1 MVDDLDDILNDDEL
15 FENFETDKSLFSTK
29 RYQGTVRASSKSS
42 SRKRVQKGF
51 EVYRNLFTQVHAEIA
66 SGKRYIKSIEEASQG
81 NRISRKNPIKQ
92 GNFYIDNG
100 VMLYV
105 AKIYD
110 PQTNVEVN
118 QSTDRKYKV
127 YIVYENGTENHVW
140 LLSLISSLYDKK
152 RSGRLVTEPL
162 DSISMLGEDS
172 PIYHTTGYIYII
184 KYAGKD
190 SRFTELENLYKIGV
204 ATDIKKRLSNSQ
216 NEPTYLFAPVHLVAS
231 YEIQNVSASKL
242 EKYLHDAFSDKR
254 VQLETISPT
263 GKKVTINEWF
273 VVELAEIEKTIHR
286 IIVKIQQRS
295 DY

>member
-1 MVDDLDDILNDDEL
+1 MIDDLDDILNDDSL
-15 FENFETDKSLFSTK
+15 FENFETDRTLFSTK
-29 RYQGTVRASSKSS
+29 RYQGTVRARSKSS
-42 SRKRVQKGF
+42 SRQRVQTGF
-51 EVYRNLFTQVHAEIA
+51 DTYQKLFTQVHADIA
-66 SGKRYIKSIEEASQG
+66 CGKRQIKSIEETSQG

-92 GNFYIDNG
+92 GNFYVDNG

-110 PQTNVEVN
+110 PKTGVEVN

-127 YIVYENGTENHVW
+127 HIVYENGTENHVW

-162 DSISMLGEDS
+162 DTISMLGEETAQ
-172 PIYHTTGYIYII
+172 YHTTGYIYVI
-184 KYAGKD
+184 KYAGTD
-190 SRFTELENLYKIGV
+190 TRFLELDNLYKIGV

-216 NEPTYLFAPVHLVAS
+216 NEATYLYAPVYLVAS
-231 YEIQNVSASKL
+231 YEIQNVSANKL

-263 GKKVTINEWF
+263 GKKVSVTEWF
-273 VVELAEIEKTIHR
+273 VVELEQIEQ
-286 IIVKIQQRS
+286 KI
-295 DY
+295 YELFMFLNL

>member
-1 MVDDLDDILNDDEL
+1 MIDDLDDILNDDEL

-29 RYQGTVRASSKSS
+29 RYQGTVRASSRFS
-42 SRKRVQKGF
+42 SRKRIQMGF
-51 EVYRNLFTQVHAEIA
+51 EVYRNLFTQVHADIA
-66 SGKRYIKSIEEASQG
+66 SGRRHIKSIEEASQG

-92 GNFYIDNG
+92 GNFYVDNG

-127 YIVYENGTENHVW
+127 HIVYENGTENHVW

-162 DSISMLGEDS
+162 DSISMLGEEA
-172 PIYHTTGYIYII
+172 PTYHTTGYIYIV
-184 KYAGKD
+184 KYAGND
-190 SRFTELENLYKIGV
+190 SRFTELDNLYKIGV
-204 ATDIKKRLSNSQ
+204 ATDIKKRLSNSK
-216 NEPTYLFAPVHLVAS
+216 NEATYLFAPVHLVAS
-231 YEIQNVSASKL
+231 YDIQNVSANKL
-242 EKYLHDAFSDKR
+242 EKYLHDTFSDKR

-263 GKKVTINEWF
+263 GKKISVNEWF
-273 VVELAEIEKTIHR
+273 VVELKEIDK
-286 IIVKIQQRS
+286 KINELFMLLNL
-295 DY
+295 